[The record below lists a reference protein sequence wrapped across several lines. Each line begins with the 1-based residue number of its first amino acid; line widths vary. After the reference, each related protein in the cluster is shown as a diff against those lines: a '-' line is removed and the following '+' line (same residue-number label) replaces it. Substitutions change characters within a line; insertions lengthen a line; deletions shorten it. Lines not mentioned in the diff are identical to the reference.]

1 MCLGPHSDEQLF
13 NVTWNDIITVE
24 IAVDCDPPSGTLV
37 DPPTNTCIP
46 TTTTPPRTMV
56 ARCTYSS
63 CSDRKATSNIKGR
76 VCYCDDQCSM
86 YRDCCHDAKHSVHV
100 NNTHSKLYDML
111 TCVRTN
117 FESNNPQVTYADEAY
132 LMVSEC
138 PKDWVTTYQQDT
150 QTAETTVKNCTESFT
165 MPLTDP
171 KTYFTFRNIH
181 CALCNNV
188 SIEQLS
194 PWQPQYD
201 CNINTTLD
209 AKTLD
214 IKTLEDVRKLC
225 QLEKYTP
232 SHTARTCFPHVSSCP
247 NQTSSNTSS
256 ITADCSR
263 DGLELYQQPNPT
275 GKGYFIL
282 FRNKHCAVCNNA
294 RDISCFLPN
303 IIVPNNHI
311 VGPGEYFKF
320 VVVKYIIQT
329 YTYIHTYTNIY
340 GSIHRQRW
348 LTCLYQLI

>member
-13 NVTWNDIITVE
+13 NVTWNDIITVK

-37 DPPTNTCIP
+37 DPSTNTCIP
-46 TTTTPPRTMV
+46 TTTTPPRTTV

-63 CSDRKATSNIKGR
+63 CSDRKATSTIKGR
-76 VCYCDDQCSM
+76 VCYCDDQCSL
-86 YRDCCHDAKHSVHV
+86 YRDCCHDAKHNVHV
-100 NNTHSKLYDML
+100 NNTHSQLYDML

-117 FESNNPQVTYADEAY
+117 FESNNPQVTYTDEAY

-138 PKDWVTTYQQDT
+138 PKDWVTAYQQDT
-150 QTAETTVKNCTESFT
+150 QTAATTVKNCTESFT

-171 KTYFTFRNIH
+171 KTNFTFRNIH

-256 ITADCSR
+256 TTADCSR

-275 GKGYFIL
+275 GEGYVSL
-282 FRNKHCAVCNNA
+282 FRNRHCAVCNDV
-294 RDISCFLPN
+294 RDISCFIPN
-303 IIVPNNHI
+303 VIESNNHI
-311 VGPGEYFKF
+311 GGPDGEF
-320 VVVKYIIQT
+320 
-329 YTYIHTYTNIY
+329 
-340 GSIHRQRW
+340 
-348 LTCLYQLI
+348 